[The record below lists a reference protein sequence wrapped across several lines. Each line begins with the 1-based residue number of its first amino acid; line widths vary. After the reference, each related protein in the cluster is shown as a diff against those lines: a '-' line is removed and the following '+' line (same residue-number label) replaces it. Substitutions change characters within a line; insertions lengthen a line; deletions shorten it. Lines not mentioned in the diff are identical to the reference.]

1 MNTGQMIDD
10 VKIAVEGK
18 FPVSFY
24 GRTGGMIP
32 EPDAIIE
39 EVKKIYGGGM

>member
-1 MNTGQMIDD
+1 MTDD

-24 GRTGGMIP
+24 GRMGGMIP
-32 EPDAIIE
+32 EPDPIIE
-39 EVKKIYGGGM
+39 AVKKIYGGEM

>member
-1 MNTGQMIDD
+1 MNNGQMIDD
-10 VKIAVEGK
+10 VKIAVAGK

-32 EPDAIIE
+32 TPDEIIE
-39 EVKKIYGGGM
+39 NVKKIYGGER